1 MTRKHTRYIQQSL
14 YQTETSLS
22 AYCTYN
28 REGILAALALLL
40 GPETD
45 YPVRVRAARRLI
57 RCGPEV
63 LPMVLATLSN
73 YPEITTPPW
82 PWWPPQYEH
91 TSYLLSQLSQSAQV
105 PLETLLQYPTVSQP
119 PGPVL
124 WTSVIEAAN
133 SHSHAGYELLLREG
147 LRAPWT
153 TVRYAAA
160 MALARLAGT
169 VSLLEQTLEVLRA
182 HLCTEETVSVQL
194 AASYALLLQGDGSSI
209 ETLTSLLRCD
219 VSEEARKASAF
230 VLATAF
236 QSPRPHLVLSLA
248 QHKRLTHLL
257 ILSLQDQN
265 EELAGYA
272 ACTLGSIAPPSTL
285 PALYTLLDSSQPR
298 VQVAALTALEG
309 MASRTMIRRAIQ
321 HHMPPARVVGLLR
334 AEETEVRRQAC
345 YTLATFGG
353 EYAMAALGV
362 VILDSDH
369 PGHVEA
375 IEGLRLLHGGLRR
388 PTRTK
393 VMRWLLQALH
403 QPREEVQVTALDSLS
418 YLMRQAHKRGQ
429 MKTLRKIIHEIMLDG
444 AFPRLLSSPSA
455 WVRQRTVELLA
466 IVNLQLYTFQQQLAQ
481 LLLSDN
487 DSGVRACIAYHLG
500 QGRVRQAIPALLQA
514 LLDTDES
521 VAETAFNSLER
532 VAGPNDAIVVYVM
545 KELALYERG
554 GYDINSLAH
563 SARTL
568 LKKWRKRRS
577 ESPGPIKG
585 HKLHSSP

>member
-1 MTRKHTRYIQQSL
+1 
-14 YQTETSLS
+14 
-22 AYCTYN
+22 
-28 REGILAALALLL
+28 
-40 GPETD
+40 
-45 YPVRVRAARRLI
+45 
-57 RCGPEV
+57 
-63 LPMVLATLSN
+63 MVLATLSN

-91 TSYLLSQLSQSAQV
+91 TSYLLSHLSQSAQV
-105 PLETLLQYPTVSQP
+105 PLETLLQYPTLSQP

-133 SHSHAGYELLLREG
+133 SHSHPGYELLLREG
-147 LRAPWT
+147 LRSPWA

-169 VSLLEQTLEVLRA
+169 ASLLKQTLEVLHA
-182 HLCTEETVSVQL
+182 HLCTGETVPVQL
-194 AASYALLLQGDGSSI
+194 AASYALLLQGDSSSI

-219 VSEEARKASAF
+219 TSEEARKAAAF

-236 QSPRPHLVLSLA
+236 QSQRPHLVLSLA

-272 ACTLGSIAPPSTL
+272 ACTLGRIAPPSTL
-285 PALYTLLDSSQPR
+285 PALHTLLDSSQPR

-321 HHMPPARVVGLLR
+321 HYMLPARVVGLLR

-353 EYAMAALGV
+353 EYAMAALGA

-369 PGHVEA
+369 PGNIEA

-393 VMRWLLQALH
+393 VMRWLLLALH

-418 YLMRQAHKRGQ
+418 YLMQQARTRRQ
-429 MKTLRKIIHEIMLDG
+429 MKTLRKITQEIVLDG
-444 AFPRLLSSPSA
+444 TLPRLLSSPSA

-466 IVNLQLYTFQQQLAQ
+466 IVNRQFCTFQQQLAQ

-500 QGRVRQAIPALLQA
+500 QGHVRQAIPALLQA
-514 LLDTDES
+514 LLDADEN

-554 GYDINSLAH
+554 GYNINSLAH
-563 SARTL
+563 LARTL
-568 LKKWRKRRS
+568 LKKWRKRRG

-585 HKLHSSP
+585 HGLHSSP

>member
-1 MTRKHTRYIQQSL
+1 MARKHTRYIQQSL
-14 YQTETSLS
+14 YQTEPSLP

-28 REGILAALALLL
+28 REAILAALALLL

-63 LPMVLATLSN
+63 LPIVLATLSN

-105 PLETLLQYPTVSQP
+105 PLETLLQYPTMSQQ

-133 SHSHAGYELLLREG
+133 SHPHAGYELLLREG
-147 LRAPWT
+147 LRSPWT

-169 VSLLEQTLEVLRA
+169 VSLLEQTLEALHA
-182 HLCTEETVSVQL
+182 HLCTQETVSVQL
-194 AASYALLLQGDGSSI
+194 AASYALLLQGDSSSI

-236 QSPRPHLVLSLA
+236 QSQRPHQVLSLA
-248 QHKRLTHLL
+248 QHKRLVHLL

-285 PALYTLLDSSQPR
+285 PVLYTLLDSSQPR
-298 VQVAALTALEG
+298 VQVAALTALEA

-321 HHMPPARVVGLLR
+321 HHIVPARVVGLLR
-334 AEETEVRRQAC
+334 AGETEVRRQAC

-353 EYAMAALGV
+353 EYAMAVLGV
-362 VILDSDH
+362 VILDNDH
-369 PGHVEA
+369 PGHIEA

-418 YLMRQAHKRGQ
+418 YLMRQAYKGGQ
-429 MKTLRKIIHEIMLDG
+429 MKTLRKIMHEIVLDG
-444 AFPRLLSSPSA
+444 AFPRLL
-455 WVRQRTVELLA
+455 
-466 IVNLQLYTFQQQLAQ
+466 
-481 LLLSDN
+481 
-487 DSGVRACIAYHLG
+487 
-500 QGRVRQAIPALLQA
+500 
-514 LLDTDES
+514 
-521 VAETAFNSLER
+521 
-532 VAGPNDAIVVYVM
+532 
-545 KELALYERG
+545 
-554 GYDINSLAH
+554 
-563 SARTL
+563 
-568 LKKWRKRRS
+568 
-577 ESPGPIKG
+577 
-585 HKLHSSP
+585 